1 MNGATTELD
10 PEIRGELLQ
19 VSGLSAKVGGRVLF
33 SGVDFVIKA
42 GAVVLLSGDNGVGK
56 TTLLR
61 IIAGLTAANAGAV
74 GRGAGITIGFAS
86 ASCSFMYEDLTFAEN
101 LALVS
106 SDSTGV
112 EFVGERIARRPIKEL
127 SSGERAIA
135 SFGRAIA
142 QNPSV
147 LLLDE
152 ITSTLDGSR
161 RQKILN
167 KLADL
172 SASGVGILMVSHEPL
187 LELASATR
195 YRLTSAGIRDEE
207 HRS

>member
-1 MNGATTELD
+1 MNGAATEFG
-10 PEIRGELLQ
+10 PKNSGELLR

-61 IIAGLTAANAGAV
+61 IIAGLAAANSGTV
-74 GRGAGITIGFAS
+74 GRGAGVTIGFAS

-101 LALVS
+101 VALVS

-112 EFVGERIARRPIKEL
+112 EFVGERVLRRPIKEL

-142 QNPSV
+142 LNPSV

-161 RQKILN
+161 REKILK
-167 KLADL
+167 KLGDL

-207 HRS
+207 RKS